1 MTVPPKTASTVI
13 IGGGVMGASTA
24 HHLACRGLKDVVL
37 IERERFFGIGSTG
50 RCAGGIRYQFNTDV
64 NIRLSNA
71 SLPMIDTFE
80 EETGQSAM
88 VQKCG
93 YVFVLTCEKDLE
105 IFRKSLELQHSLGV
119 NTEWLDRD
127 DIQKIADP
135 CLFPDALAGTFN
147 ADEGLA
153 DPNSIVM
160 GYVNS
165 AQTRGVTCITDCCAT
180 EIILTNNKIS
190 KIKTSL
196 GEIHTECV
204 LNACGPWSAALGK
217 TIGLEIPVFPLRRQ
231 WFVTDSITALPA
243 EFPFVIDFS
252 QSLYFHREGSGMLSG
267 MSNPREIIGE
277 DQSID
282 SEWELKHIE
291 AAVKRMPMLE
301 NTCIR
306 MRQAGLYEMTPDAHP
321 IIGSTPVEGFYVLTG
336 FSGHGFMQGPVC
348 GKLMSEILIDGVA
361 STVDIS
367 MLGYNRFSENRPIKE
382 YNVV

>member
-165 AQTRGVTCITDCCAT
+165 AQKQGVTCITDCCAT

-204 LNACGPWSAALGK
+204 VNTCGPWSSVLGK

-267 MSNPREIIGE
+267 MSNPKEIIGE
-277 DQSID
+277 NQNID
-282 SEWELKHIE
+282 PKWELKHIE
-291 AAVKRMPMLE
+291 AAVKRMPILE
-301 NTCIR
+301 NTGIR
-306 MRQAGLYEMTPDAHP
+306 TRQAGLYEITPDAHP
-321 IIGSTPVEGFYVLTG
+321 IIGSTPVDGFYLLTG
-336 FSGHGFMQGPVC
+336 FSGHGFMHGPVC
-348 GKLMSEILIDGVA
+348 GKLMSEILIDGDA
-361 STVDIS
+361 STVDIR
-367 MLGYNRFSENRPIKE
+367 MLDYNRFSENRLITE

>member
-1 MTVPPKTASTVI
+1 MTVPPKTASAVI

-24 HHLACRGLKDVVL
+24 YHLASRGLKDVLL
-37 IERERFFGIGSTG
+37 IEREPFFGTGATG
-50 RCAGGIRYQFNTDV
+50 RCAGGIRYQFNTGV

-71 SLPMIDTFE
+71 SLPMIDAFE
-80 EETGQSAM
+80 EETGQSAL
-88 VQKCG
+88 VHKCG
-93 YVFVLTCEKDLE
+93 YIFVLTCEKDVE
-105 IFRKSLELQHSLGV
+105 VFQKSVELQHSLGV

-127 DIQKIADP
+127 EIHSIADP

-160 GYVNS
+160 GYINT
-165 AQTRGVTCITDCCAT
+165 AQKQGATCITDCCAT
-180 EIILTNNKIS
+180 EIVLKGNKIS
-190 KIKTSL
+190 KVKTNS
-196 GEIHTECV
+196 GEIHTEYV
-204 LNACGPWSAALGK
+204 VNTCGPWSAALGK
-217 TIGLEIPVFPLRRQ
+217 TIDLEIPVSPLRRQ
-231 WFVTDSITALPA
+231 WFVTDSLPVLPA

-252 QSLYFHREGSGMLSG
+252 QSLYFHREGSGLLSG
-267 MSNPREIIGE
+267 MSNPREKIGE

-282 SEWELKHIE
+282 PEWELEHIE

-301 NTCIR
+301 NTGIR
-306 MRQAGLYEMTPDAHP
+306 TRQAGLYEMTPDAHP
-321 IIGSTPVEGFYVLTG
+321 IIGSTPVDGFYLLTG

-348 GKLMSEILIDGVA
+348 GKLMAEILIDGDA

-367 MLGYNRFSENRPIKE
+367 MLDYNRFSENRLITE